1 MEKISGVPNWIQNK
15 GFCPYLKFV
24 SLVFLNI
31 AQDCSLGQW
40 LTSSRVESSK
50 NNIVTQIVG
59 EMIFSVLMSSSI
71 HSNLLVITNIVIF
84 SGSIISVTNI
94 ILFYVL
100 ISFKVNSFIILFYFW
115 TLDVSRT
122 GSYEIALV
130 RLSVCQFVVL
140 SDHPSLSFLKF
151 GSLFF
156 SDILPDDSWP
166 WYLVTYKLE
175 LKKKKIWSM
184 EFEPNWPKLGSKLVF
199 FWHFLKFGA
208 IVFLEI
214 AYNDILE
221 QCLTSSRGKI
231 HEKNLGAQ
239 TRPKSGP
246 KLGFLPFLKVWFII
260 FLWNCIQW

>member
-115 TLDVSRT
+115 NSSRP
-122 GSYEIALV
+122 SV
-130 RLSVCQFVVL
+130 RLSVRRSVR
-140 SDHPSLSFLKF
+140 PSVLKF
-151 GSLFF
+151 SQVR
-156 SDILPDDSWP
+156 I
-166 WYLVTYKLE
+166 
-175 LKKKKIWSM
+175 II
-184 EFEPNWPKLGSKLVF
+184 F
-199 FWHFLKFGA
+199 FWHF
-208 IVFLEI
+208 
-214 AYNDILE
+214 
-221 QCLTSSRGKI
+221 T
-231 HEKNLGAQ
+231 
-239 TRPKSGP
+239 
-246 KLGFLPFLKVWFII
+246 W
-260 FLWNCIQW
+260 W

>member
-175 LKKKKIWSM
+175 LKKKKNLVHRIWA
-184 EFEPNWPKLGSKLVF
+184 KLAKIGLETSF
-199 FWHFLKFGA
+199 F
-208 IVFLEI
+208 
-214 AYNDILE
+214 
-221 QCLTSSRGKI
+221 LTFS
-231 HEKNLGAQ
+231 Q
-239 TRPKSGP
+239 
-246 KLGFLPFLKVWFII
+246 VWCNSFS
-260 FLWNCIQW
+260 WNCIQWYLGTMSNI

>member
-40 LTSSRVESSK
+40 ITSSRVESSK

-100 ISFKVNSFIILFYFW
+100 ISFKVNSFIILFYFC

-166 WYLVTYKLE
+166 WYLV
-175 LKKKKIWSM
+175 
-184 EFEPNWPKLGSKLVF
+184 N
-199 FWHFLKFGA
+199 
-208 IVFLEI
+208 
-214 AYNDILE
+214 
-221 QCLTSSRGKI
+221 
-231 HEKNLGAQ
+231 
-239 TRPKSGP
+239 
-246 KLGFLPFLKVWFII
+246 
-260 FLWNCIQW
+260 